1 MADENPDFTKTPCS
15 TCKEVSTEDELM
27 VGCDSCKL
35 WFHTRCVNFNPADK
49 KSGKKWY
56 CPDKDC
62 QKKKKTKKSVEVPLP
77 VPPELQEK
85 LDALEETR
93 KRAEA
98 EQEMTRVLK
107 EKEFEL
113 AAYLEE
119 RQMKI
124 DEELREK
131 EATRAEKLR
140 ERDFKRREADLAAE
154 MVRKEEH
161 LKRIQQLETTF
172 RDKSASI
179 DKLLKNSSTPL
190 RNPEVKPLTEGNVA
204 KHDGREDPKDNPVK
218 PGDIPVNPGANP
230 GTPGSNPGSTKSSK
244 KPESSSDSSSA
255 SSVSTDA
262 NGDEKSGKAAKST
275 KVDVSKPDGLGQ
287 HGLGPT
293 KAQRAARQGLTRKLP
308 DFHGKPEEW
317 PLFFAAY
324 QASNEACGYTDVENL
339 VRLQDCLKGRALEE
353 VRGQLILP
361 KSVPRVI
368 AKLRQIYGRPEVLL
382 QSHLQRV
389 RKLEPPRADKLG
401 SFIPFGNAVEQLCE
415 HIEAAELTAHLVNPI
430 LIQELVDKL
439 PDGEKRSWVHYKRKK
454 REVNLRTL
462 TNFLSK
468 IVEDACEATVN
479 LDYKPDVRA
488 ASGSSG
494 RSRNKEKAALFN
506 HSVAEESTERREQKQ
521 QRPCKACQRTDHRLW
536 NCEDFKK
543 LPYEDRVKMA
553 TKWKLCQRCLN
564 DHGGQCKLKLRCNVG
579 ECREP
584 HNALLHPET
593 RAVGMNAHITST
605 SPVLFRMLPVKVYC
619 GERSMI
625 VLAFLDEGSS
635 LTLIESGLADRL
647 GLLGTKEK
655 LTIKWTANITR
666 VEQHSRRTNLW
677 ASAINGSNGEKLLLQ
692 SVRTVDKLMLP
703 RQTLNAAEVSS
714 HYDHL
719 RGLPMDSYDG
729 RPGMLIGLNNIHS
742 FAPLETKVGTIV
754 DPVAVR
760 CKLGWTVYGP
770 RDAES
775 AGANCFL
782 GCHQEVTNEELH
794 DLLKSHYSL
803 EEAVVTVQRE
813 SVEDQRAR
821 KIMEETTRRVGDR
834 FETGLLWKTDDVKFP
849 NSYPMAVKRMKQLEK
864 KLERSPELYD
874 NVKKQI
880 LDYQAK
886 GYAHEA
892 TAEELNETDN
902 NKAFYLPL
910 NVVVNPKK
918 PGKVRLV
925 WDAAA
930 TIGGVSLNSM
940 LVKGPDLLVPLVSV
954 ICGFRER
961 RVAFGGDIRE
971 MYHQLKIISGD
982 KQAQRFLFRDNINEE
997 PKVYVM
1003 DVATFGSKSSP
1014 ASAQYVKNRNA
1025 EEHAGQYPDAVAAII
1040 NRHYVDDYF
1049 DSVDTVEEAVKRAKQ
1064 VSHVHKQGGF
1074 EIRNWV
1080 SNSPEVLTALGEKK
1094 PMSPVLLNQD
1104 KQTPSERV
1112 LGVRWDPEMD
1122 EFAFAV
1128 MHREELMKYLK
1139 EGKRPTKRIVLSCVM
1154 GFFDPLGLLSPFTIH
1169 GKIIIQHLW
1178 RTGCRWDQAI
1188 DDEAWILWKRWTALL
1203 PEVEALRF
1211 PRSYFGD
1218 AMSTSVESLEL
1229 HIFSDASELAYGCA
1243 AYLRAVI
1250 DGQVHCSLVMA
1261 RSKVAPLKR
1270 QSIPRLELMAA
1281 CMGARMSQQIL
1292 GTHTLQIDRTVF
1304 WTDSRTVLAWLRA
1317 DPYKYKQ
1324 FVAFRVG
1331 EILEL
1336 TRLDDW
1342 RWVPSK
1348 KNIADV
1354 LTKWGPGP
1362 PLQNDSEWRNG
1373 PAILFEQDDLDSPPE
1388 QIEETNE
1395 EARGVVLFH
1404 GTVNV
1409 EAVSTWTKL
1418 VRVTATAV
1426 RFIENCRRKK
1436 DGRPVLTAKATSRLA
1451 KLVKAQHET
1460 DGQPLQQDELQKAER
1475 ILWKQAQFESF
1486 PDEMSVL
1493 TKNLQLKQGELLE
1506 KIERSS
1512 PLYKLLP
1519 VLDEDGVLRVR
1530 GRLEKNASIPFDK
1543 RFPIILGRKHAVTKK
1558 IIQHYHEKYGHANR
1572 ETVFNELRQKFWIPN
1587 ARAAILEVVKECVWC
1602 KVNRCVPFVP
1612 TMAPLP
1618 VERTAATMRPFSAV
1632 GVDYLGPVEVT
1643 VGRRRE
1649 KRWIAVFTC
1658 LAVRAVH
1665 LEVVHSL
1672 TTQSCLMALRRFAC
1686 KRGVPEKVFS
1696 DNATCFRG
1704 ADAAMTKAINKE
1716 CAEQMTSAT
1725 TAWSF
1730 IPPGTP
1736 HMGGAWERMVR
1747 SVKEALRALDDGR
1760 KLTDE
1765 ILSTSLAEA
1774 EDMINT
1780 RPLTYVPQES
1790 AEEEAITP
1798 NHFLRGTV
1806 TSADLKLDET
1816 VDTAA
1821 ALRDVYK
1828 RSQQLAGKMWERWSK
1843 EYLPSL
1849 NRRPKWFEDRKPLEA
1864 GDLVFVVDGKNRKSW
1879 VRGRVVEVVSGSDGR
1894 VRQADVRT
1902 ADGKVNRRAV
1912 VNLAV
1917 LEIRDGKS
1925 DAPEGPTDLTGWGV
1939 ATAGMGT
1946 LAGGATPAV

>member
-1 MADENPDFTKTPCS
+1 M
-15 TCKEVSTEDELM
+15 
-27 VGCDSCKL
+27 
-35 WFHTRCVNFNPADK
+35 
-49 KSGKKWY
+49 
-56 CPDKDC
+56 
-62 QKKKKTKKSVEVPLP
+62 
-77 VPPELQEK
+77 
-85 LDALEETR
+85 
-93 KRAEA
+93 EA
-98 EQEMTRVLK
+98 EQEMERILK
-107 EKEFEL
+107 EKELEM
-113 AAYLEE
+113 AVYLQE

-124 DEELREK
+124 DEELRE
-131 EATRAEKLR
+131 R
-140 ERDFKRREADLAAE
+140 EFRQREANLEAE
-154 MVRKEEH
+154 MQKKEEH
-161 LKRIQQLETTF
+161 LKRIQKLETTF

-179 DKLLKNSSTPL
+179 DKLLQNSSTPL
-190 RNPEVKPLTEGNVA
+190 RNPEVKPLTTENLG
-204 KHDGREDPKDNPVK
+204 KHDKGGNSGGTPSKPASKKTSSRSSSGSSTTSSGSGKGDVADTKGDGNDEKSVK
-218 PGDIPVNPGANP
+218 PGKA
-230 GTPGSNPGSTKSSK
+230 
-244 KPESSSDSSSA
+244 EDS
-255 SSVSTDA
+255 
-262 NGDEKSGKAAKST
+262 GE
-275 KVDVSKPDGLGQ
+275 KPDGLGQ
-287 HGLGPT
+287 HGSGPT

-488 ASGSSG
+488 ASGPSG

-506 HSVAEESTERREQKQ
+506 HSVAEECTERREQKPHKLC
-521 QRPCKACQRTDHRLW
+521 RVCQRMDHRLW
-536 NCEDFKK
+536 TCEDFKK
-543 LPYEDRVKMA
+543 LPYEDRAKMT

-564 DHGGQCKLKLRCNVG
+564 EHGGQCKLKLRCNVG

-584 HNALLHPET
+584 HNPLLHPET

-605 SPVLFRMLPVKVYC
+605 SPVLFRMLPVKIYC
-619 GERSMI
+619 GERSMT

-635 LTLIESGLADRL
+635 LTLIEGGLADRL

-666 VEQHSRRTNLW
+666 VEQHSRRTNIW
-677 ASAINGSNGEKLLLQ
+677 ASAINGANGEKLLLQ
-692 SVRTVDKLMLP
+692 SVRTVEKLMLP
-703 RQTLNAAEVSS
+703 RQTLNADEISA
-714 HYDHL
+714 HYKHL
-719 RGLPMDSYDG
+719 RGLPVDSYDG

-742 FAPLETKVGTIV
+742 FAPQETKVGTIA
-754 DPVAVR
+754 DPVAVQ

-775 AGANCFL
+775 ASASCFL

-834 FETGLLWKTDDVKFP
+834 FETGLLWKTDGVKFP

-880 LDYQAK
+880 EDYQAK

-892 TAEELNETDN
+892 TAEELNGTNN

-930 TIGGVSLNSM
+930 TVDGVSLNSM

-1080 SNSPEVLTALGEKK
+1080 SNSPEVLTALGEEK

-1112 LGVRWDPEMD
+1112 LGVRWDPELD

-1178 RTGCRWDQAI
+1178 RTGCRWDQDI

-1304 WTDSRTVLAWLRA
+1304 WTDSRTVLAWLHA

-1373 PAILFEQDDLDSPPE
+1373 PAILFEQDDHDSPPE

-1395 EARGVVLFH
+1395 DARGVVLFH

-1451 KLVKAQHET
+1451 KRVKAQHET
-1460 DGQPLQQDELQKAER
+1460 DVQPLQQNELQKAER

-1493 TKNLQLKQGELLE
+1493 TKNLQLKQGELPE

-1530 GRLEKNASIPFDK
+1530 GRLEKNESIPFDK
-1543 RFPIILGRKHAVTKK
+1543 RFPIILGRKHAITKK
-1558 IIQHYHEKYGHANR
+1558 IIQHYHEKYGHTNR

-1643 VGRRRE
+1643 SGRCIS
-1649 KRWIAVFTC
+1649 KWSIASPRN
-1658 LAVRAVH
+1658 RA
-1665 LEVVHSL
+1665 
-1672 TTQSCLMALRRFAC
+1672 
-1686 KRGVPEKVFS
+1686 
-1696 DNATCFRG
+1696 
-1704 ADAAMTKAINKE
+1704 
-1716 CAEQMTSAT
+1716 
-1725 TAWSF
+1725 
-1730 IPPGTP
+1730 
-1736 HMGGAWERMVR
+1736 
-1747 SVKEALRALDDGR
+1747 
-1760 KLTDE
+1760 
-1765 ILSTSLAEA
+1765 
-1774 EDMINT
+1774 
-1780 RPLTYVPQES
+1780 
-1790 AEEEAITP
+1790 
-1798 NHFLRGTV
+1798 
-1806 TSADLKLDET
+1806 
-1816 VDTAA
+1816 
-1821 ALRDVYK
+1821 
-1828 RSQQLAGKMWERWSK
+1828 
-1843 EYLPSL
+1843 
-1849 NRRPKWFEDRKPLEA
+1849 
-1864 GDLVFVVDGKNRKSW
+1864 
-1879 VRGRVVEVVSGSDGR
+1879 
-1894 VRQADVRT
+1894 
-1902 ADGKVNRRAV
+1902 
-1912 VNLAV
+1912 
-1917 LEIRDGKS
+1917 
-1925 DAPEGPTDLTGWGV
+1925 
-1939 ATAGMGT
+1939 
-1946 LAGGATPAV
+1946 

>member
-1 MADENPDFTKTPCS
+1 M
-15 TCKEVSTEDELM
+15 
-27 VGCDSCKL
+27 
-35 WFHTRCVNFNPADK
+35 
-49 KSGKKWY
+49 
-56 CPDKDC
+56 
-62 QKKKKTKKSVEVPLP
+62 QK
-77 VPPELQEK
+77 
-85 LDALEETR
+85 
-93 KRAEA
+93 
-98 EQEMTRVLK
+98 
-107 EKEFEL
+107 
-113 AAYLEE
+113 
-119 RQMKI
+119 
-124 DEELREK
+124 
-131 EATRAEKLR
+131 
-140 ERDFKRREADLAAE
+140 
-154 MVRKEEH
+154 KEEH
-161 LKRIQQLETTF
+161 LKRIQ
-172 RDKSASI
+172 K
-179 DKLLKNSSTPL
+179 
-190 RNPEVKPLTEGNVA
+190 VKPLTTENLG
-204 KHDGREDPKDNPVK
+204 KHDKGGNSGAHRANRRQEDVQPLLVGVQHYQFRQWQGDVADTKGDGNDEKSVK
-218 PGDIPVNPGANP
+218 PGKA
-230 GTPGSNPGSTKSSK
+230 
-244 KPESSSDSSSA
+244 EDS
-255 SSVSTDA
+255 
-262 NGDEKSGKAAKST
+262 GE
-275 KVDVSKPDGLGQ
+275 KPDGLGQ
-287 HGLGPT
+287 HGSGPT

-488 ASGSSG
+488 ASGPSG

-506 HSVAEESTERREQKQ
+506 HSVAEECTERREQKPHKLC
-521 QRPCKACQRTDHRLW
+521 RVCQRMDHRLW
-536 NCEDFKK
+536 TCEDFKK
-543 LPYEDRVKMA
+543 LPYEDRAKMA

-564 DHGGQCKLKLRCNVG
+564 EHGGQCKLKLRCNVG

-584 HNALLHPET
+584 HNSLLHPET

-605 SPVLFRMLPVKVYC
+605 SPVLFRMLPVKIYC
-619 GERSMI
+619 GERSMT

-635 LTLIESGLADRL
+635 LTLIEGGLADRL

-666 VEQHSRRTNLW
+666 VEQHSRRTNIW
-677 ASAINGSNGEKLLLQ
+677 ASAINGANGEKLLLQ
-692 SVRTVDKLMLP
+692 SVRTVEKLMLP
-703 RQTLNAAEVSS
+703 RQTLNADEISA
-714 HYDHL
+714 HYKHL
-719 RGLPMDSYDG
+719 RGLPVDSYDG

-742 FAPLETKVGTIV
+742 FAPQETKVGTIA
-754 DPVAVR
+754 DPVAVQ

-775 AGANCFL
+775 ASASCFL

-834 FETGLLWKTDDVKFP
+834 FETGLLWKTDGVKFP

-864 KLERSPELYD
+864 KLERSQELYD

-880 LDYQAK
+880 EDYQAK

-892 TAEELNETDN
+892 TAEELNGTNN

-910 NVVVNPKK
+910 NVVVNPKN

-930 TIGGVSLNSM
+930 TVDGVSLNSM

-1064 VSHVHKQGGF
+1064 
-1074 EIRNWV
+1074 IRNWV
-1080 SNSPEVLTALGEKK
+1080 SNSPEVLTALGEEK

-1112 LGVRWDPEMD
+1112 LGVRWDPELD

-1128 MHREELMKYLK
+1128 MHREELMN
-1139 EGKRPTKRIVLSCVM
+1139 CVM

-1178 RTGCRWDQAI
+1178 RTGCRWDQDI

-1304 WTDSRTVLAWLRA
+1304 WTDSRTVLAWLHA

-1373 PAILFEQDDLDSPPE
+1373 PAILFEQDDHDSPPE

-1395 EARGVVLFH
+1395 DARGVVLFH

-1436 DGRPVLTAKATSRLA
+1436 RRPSSTDCKGHESPSQAGQSAARDGCP
-1451 KLVKAQHET
+1451 
-1460 DGQPLQQDELQKAER
+1460 
-1475 ILWKQAQFESF
+1475 
-1486 PDEMSVL
+1486 
-1493 TKNLQLKQGELLE
+1493 
-1506 KIERSS
+1506 
-1512 PLYKLLP
+1512 
-1519 VLDEDGVLRVR
+1519 
-1530 GRLEKNASIPFDK
+1530 
-1543 RFPIILGRKHAVTKK
+1543 
-1558 IIQHYHEKYGHANR
+1558 
-1572 ETVFNELRQKFWIPN
+1572 
-1587 ARAAILEVVKECVWC
+1587 
-1602 KVNRCVPFVP
+1602 
-1612 TMAPLP
+1612 
-1618 VERTAATMRPFSAV
+1618 TAATKRAAEGREDSVEASAV
-1632 GVDYLGPVEVT
+1632 
-1643 VGRRRE
+1643 RE
-1649 KRWIAVFTC
+1649 
-1658 LAVRAVH
+1658 L
-1665 LEVVHSL
+1665 
-1672 TTQSCLMALRRFAC
+1672 
-1686 KRGVPEKVFS
+1686 
-1696 DNATCFRG
+1696 
-1704 ADAAMTKAINKE
+1704 
-1716 CAEQMTSAT
+1716 
-1725 TAWSF
+1725 
-1730 IPPGTP
+1730 PP
-1736 HMGGAWERMVR
+1736 
-1747 SVKEALRALDDGR
+1747 
-1760 KLTDE
+1760 
-1765 ILSTSLAEA
+1765 
-1774 EDMINT
+1774 T
-1780 RPLTYVPQES
+1780 R
-1790 AEEEAITP
+1790 
-1798 NHFLRGTV
+1798 
-1806 TSADLKLDET
+1806 
-1816 VDTAA
+1816 
-1821 ALRDVYK
+1821 
-1828 RSQQLAGKMWERWSK
+1828 
-1843 EYLPSL
+1843 
-1849 NRRPKWFEDRKPLEA
+1849 
-1864 GDLVFVVDGKNRKSW
+1864 
-1879 VRGRVVEVVSGSDGR
+1879 
-1894 VRQADVRT
+1894 
-1902 ADGKVNRRAV
+1902 
-1912 VNLAV
+1912 
-1917 LEIRDGKS
+1917 
-1925 DAPEGPTDLTGWGV
+1925 
-1939 ATAGMGT
+1939 
-1946 LAGGATPAV
+1946 